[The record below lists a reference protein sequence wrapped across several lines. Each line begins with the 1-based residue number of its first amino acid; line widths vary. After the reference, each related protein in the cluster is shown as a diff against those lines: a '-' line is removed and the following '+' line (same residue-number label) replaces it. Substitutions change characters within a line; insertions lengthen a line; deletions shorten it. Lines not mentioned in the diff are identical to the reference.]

1 MREAVAVMTTTGWG
15 WLVVV
20 VICREEEVVG
30 VGGSSIK
37 RERLLLIS
45 LWKQK
50 VEIRRGEG

>member
-1 MREAVAVMTTTGWG
+1 MREAVAVVTTTGCG
-15 WLVVV
+15 RLVVV
-20 VICREEEVVG
+20 VVCREEGVG